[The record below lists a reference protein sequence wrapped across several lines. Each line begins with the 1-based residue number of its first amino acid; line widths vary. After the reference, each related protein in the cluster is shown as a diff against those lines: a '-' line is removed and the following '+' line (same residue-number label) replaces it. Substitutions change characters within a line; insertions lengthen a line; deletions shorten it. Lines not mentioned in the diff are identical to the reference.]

1 MGFVF
6 LLFLVSTVFRV
17 DGVGSGLEEIVKRL
31 QRFSGE
37 LQKMLMSKMKLDL
50 AITSYHDRKTPCFF
64 CHRPR
69 KAFKTNYGKVES
81 VNG

>member
-1 MGFVF
+1 M
-6 LLFLVSTVFRV
+6 
-17 DGVGSGLEEIVKRL
+17 KRL

-37 LQKMLMSKMKLDL
+37 LQKMLTLPSPLTMIEKL
-50 AITSYHDRKTPCFF
+50 HVFF